1 MKEINFTYYTG
12 EFILKAIENRH
23 YRSLELDKI
32 LEMLASH
39 ATCADAKSLA
49 LSLTPQTDLYLAQAL
64 LKQTEDAHML
74 LARFGG
80 PAFGGLHNV
89 NNALQRAAAGG
100 MLTMREL
107 LEIAEVLRVIRSLS
121 EWRSRSEGV
130 ETCLDN
136 FFHALMPN
144 KFLEERILNAILSED
159 EMADGASPTLQDIR
173 RKIRAASSRVRDRLD
188 QMIRSP
194 RYQKF
199 LQEPIVTQRNGR
211 FVVPVKNEN
220 RGEVPGLVHDTSS
233 SGATVFIEPMGV
245 VEANNEI
252 KVLQSKERDEID
264 RILTELSAEAGSFA
278 DSIKASYECAVELN
292 LIFAKA
298 QLAYEMKAAPPLL
311 NDEGVIEL
319 RRARHPLIAKEKVVP
334 TDIRLGETFDTLVI
348 TGPNTGGKTVSIKT
362 VGLLTLMA
370 MCGLMIPVADQSR
383 ISIFTHV
390 LADIGDEQSI
400 EQSLSTFSAHMTN
413 IISILHQ
420 ADAHSLVLIDELGA
434 GTDPVEG
441 AALAMAILEQLH
453 QQGAKIAATT
463 HYAELKAYALQTP
476 RVENGCCEFDVA
488 TLRPTYRLLI
498 GVPGRS
504 NAFAISERLG
514 MGSEVVDRARE
525 LVSAENTRFE
535 DVVKRL
541 EKSHQALEQERE
553 DARAQRAEAETI
565 RQKAEEQLKSVDKLR
580 EREMEQARTQAMR
593 IVEQARRESQAFLM
607 ELEKLKKEKEKNQNL
622 ADLARRAKSQMK
634 QHANAMAEVTNPVVA
649 PVIDDADYV
658 LPRPLQVG
666 DAVLIA
672 DLDKQ
677 ATVLTLPDKNGNVE
691 VQAGPLKTRVKLQSL
706 RLLNAKQRKNQSKS
720 RTVRRSDSIAQ
731 TSVKT
736 SCDLRGKTVEEALLD
751 LDQFLDDCVMTGLN
765 ECTIIHGK
773 GTGALRGAVQKHL
786 RAHPMVKGYRLGTY
800 GEGEDGVTM
809 VTLK

>member
-1 MKEINFTYYTG
+1 
-12 EFILKAIENRH
+12 
-23 YRSLELDKI
+23 
-32 LEMLASH
+32 
-39 ATCADAKSLA
+39 
-49 LSLTPQTDLYLAQAL
+49 
-64 LKQTEDAHML
+64 ML

-413 IISILHQ
+413 IISILQ
-420 ADAHSLVLIDELGA
+420 NVTPRSLALFDELGA

-535 DVVKRL
+535 DVVESL

-607 ELEKLKKEKEKNQNL
+607 ELEKLTL
-622 ADLARRAKSQMK
+622 GSLRRAVFDGDVDTGSL
-634 QHANAMAEVTNPVVA
+634 MAGQVA
-649 PVIDDADYV
+649 GMLHEI
-658 LPRPLQVG
+658 RPLR
-666 DAVLIA
+666 AIFE
-672 DLDKQ
+672 DLW
-677 ATVLTLPDKNGNVE
+677 TGY
-691 VQAGPLKTRVKLQSL
+691 QS
-706 RLLNAKQRKNQSKS
+706 
-720 RTVRRSDSIAQ
+720 
-731 TSVKT
+731 
-736 SCDLRGKTVEEALLD
+736 C
-751 LDQFLDDCVMTGLN
+751 
-765 ECTIIHGK
+765 
-773 GTGALRGAVQKHL
+773 
-786 RAHPMVKGYRLGTY
+786 VKGLTER
-800 GEGEDGVTM
+800 
-809 VTLK
+809 

>member
-1 MKEINFTYYTG
+1 MMKTT
-12 EFILKAIENRH
+12 ENRH

-39 ATCADAKSLA
+39 ATCADAKELA
-49 LSLTPQTDLYLAQAL
+49 LALTPQTDLYLARAL

-80 PAFGGLHNV
+80 PSFGGLRNV

-107 LEIAEVLRVIRSLS
+107 LDIAEVLRVIRSLS
-121 EWRSRSEGV
+121 EWRSRSAGV
-130 ETCLDN
+130 DTCLDN
-136 FFHALMPN
+136 FFQALMPN
-144 KFLEERILNAILSED
+144 KFLEERIINAILSED
-159 EMADGASPTLQDIR
+159 EMADSASPTLQDIR

-194 RYQKF
+194 HYQKF

-220 RGEVPGLVHDTSS
+220 RGEVAGLVHDTSS

-264 RILTELSAEAGSFA
+264 RILMELSTEAGSFA
-278 DSIKASYECAVELN
+278 ESVKASYECAVELN

-311 NDEGVIEL
+311 NDEGIIEL
-319 RRARHPLIAKEKVVP
+319 RHARHPLIAKDKVVP
-334 TDIRLGETFDTLVI
+334 TDIRLGGDFDTLVI

-362 VGLLTLMA
+362 IGLLTLMA

-383 ISIFTHV
+383 ISVFTHV

-413 IISILHQ
+413 IIDILRQ
-420 ADAHSLVLIDELGA
+420 ADGHSLVLIDELGA
-434 GTDPVEG
+434 GTDPIEG

-453 QQGAKIAATT
+453 LQGAKVAATT

-514 MGSEVVDRARE
+514 MESAIVGRARE

-535 DVVKRL
+535 DVVESL
-541 EKSHQALEQERE
+541 ERSHQALEQERE
-553 DARAQRAEAETI
+553 EARTQRSEAEAI
-565 RQKAEEQLKSVDKLR
+565 RQRAEEQLKSIDQLR
-580 EREMEQARTQAMR
+580 NREIEQARAQAMR

-607 ELEKLKKEKEKNQNL
+607 ELEKLKKEKEHSQNL

-649 PVIDDADYV
+649 PVVDDADYI
-658 LPRPLQVG
+658 LPRPLKIG

-677 ATVLTLPDKNGNVE
+677 ATVLSLPDKNGNVE
-691 VQAGPLKTRVKLQSL
+691 VQAGPLKTRVKLKSL
-706 RLLNAKQRKNQSKS
+706 RLLSSKEKKRTIPKS
-720 RTVRRSDSIAQ
+720 RMIHRSDSIAQ

-751 LDQFLDDCVMTGLN
+751 LDQFLDDCIMTGLN

-786 RAHPMVKGYRLGTY
+786 RAHPSVKSYRLGVY

-809 VTLK
+809 VMLK

>member
-1 MKEINFTYYTG
+1 MNATG
-12 EFILKAIENRH
+12 NRH

-32 LEMLASH
+32 LEKLASH
-39 ATCADAKSLA
+39 ATCEDAKALA
-49 LSLTPQTDLYLAQAL
+49 LALTPQTDLHLARAL
-64 LKQTEDAHML
+64 LQQTEDAHML

-80 PAFGGLHNV
+80 PSFGGLHNV

-121 EWRSRSEGV
+121 EWRARSAGV
-130 ETCLDN
+130 ETCLDH
-136 FFHALMPN
+136 FFQALMPN
-144 KFLEERILNAILSED
+144 KFLEERILSAILSED
-159 EMADGASPTLQDIR
+159 EMADSASPALQDIR

-194 RYQKF
+194 HYQKF

-252 KVLQSKERDEID
+252 KVLQSKEQDEID
-264 RILTELSAEAGSFA
+264 RILMELSSEAGSFA
-278 DSIKASYECAVELN
+278 DTIKASYECSVELN

-311 NDEGVIEL
+311 NGEGIIKL
-319 RRARHPLIAKEKVVP
+319 RQARHPLIAKEKVVP
-334 TDIRLGETFDTLVI
+334 TDIRLGGEFDTLVI

-362 VGLLTLMA
+362 IGLLTLMA

-383 ISIFTHV
+383 ISVFTHV

-413 IISILHQ
+413 IIDILRQ
-420 ADAHSLVLIDELGA
+420 ADSCSLVLIDELGA

-453 QQGAKIAATT
+453 LQGAKIAATT

-476 RVENGCCEFDVA
+476 RVENGCCEFDVS

-514 MGSEVVDRARE
+514 MERTVVERARE

-535 DVVKRL
+535 DVVESL
-541 EKSHQALEQERE
+541 EQSHQALEQER
-553 DARAQRAEAETI
+553 AQTQALRAEAEQI
-565 RQKAEEQLKSVDKLR
+565 RQKAQQQLETVDQQR
-580 EREMEQARTQAMR
+580 EKELEQARAQAAR
-593 IVEQARRESQAFLM
+593 IVDQARRESQAFLM
-607 ELEKLKKEKEKNQNL
+607 DLEKLKKEKEKHQNL
-622 ADLARRAKSQMK
+622 AELARRAKSQMK
-634 QHANAMAEVTNPVVA
+634 QHANAMAEITNPVVA
-649 PVIDDADYV
+649 PTVDDADYT
-658 LPRPLQVG
+658 LPRPLKMG
-666 DAVLIA
+666 DTVLLA
-672 DLDKQ
+672 DLNKQ
-677 ATVLTLPDKNGNVE
+677 ATVLALPDKNGNVE
-691 VQAGPLKTRVKLQSL
+691 VQAGPLKTRVKLQNL
-706 RLLNAKQRKNQSKS
+706 RLVSAKERKAPRPGS
-720 RTVRRSDSIAQ
+720 RSVRRSESLAHA
-731 TSVKT
+731 SVKT

-765 ECTIIHGK
+765 ECTVIHGK
-773 GTGALRGAVQKHL
+773 GTGALRSAVQTHL
-786 RAHPMVKGYRLGTY
+786 RAHPMVKSYRLGIY
-800 GEGEDGVTM
+800 GEGEDGVTII
-809 VTLK
+809 TLK